1 MVQAVFSYAVKRVIR
16 SPGLF
21 AALLLGVVLASTFFA
36 GINIGADT
44 TARAALNQQL
54 DSVPVDIVVSLYSSQ
69 SLTSATWATAAS
81 EVASVQYVDS
91 AEVITRANWYGNTTF
106 DFSSPSSLVGIS
118 NASRVYD
125 GLTVASGATSLGVNE
140 TYVWA
145 GSKDADK
152 MILNS
157 MLVLSFTYWSGDAEP
172 PGERSMNLTL
182 RVVGFVELDEKA
194 LSIVASWSGA
204 TISPYDS
211 GLMFP
216 GNQGNL
222 LIVSWE
228 KTIGRLLDSFASSVQ
243 RYNSPFTTSILAT
256 VDRGGLI
263 IAWDIPSSLSSVRTV
278 TEQVSQKVAGYGMS
292 AYNNLEL
299 VLAQYQSTSMN
310 MRFSFLVVA
319 LPVFFV
325 AWYVGTTVSDVSYNL
340 RRRETGLMLTKGF
353 STGQLFRMF
362 LTESIIIG
370 VVGGLAGVALG
381 FLLSPIF
388 GTAAGGGSWA
398 ATVLSPEVIVVAV
411 IFGLTITLL
420 STFRP
425 TRRTLKLSTVDALRE
440 YMYVEEVKPYRQ
452 RWPWVAFVLGTYKIV
467 MFIFGI
473 DVARLFIGHG
483 MPFTNIFLVILLTI
497 WMGIDFVLTYIG
509 PLFFFWGFTKIFIR
523 GSLKFQELVARVA
536 RPLGDLGT
544 LATKNVRRNPARAAS
559 IAFLIALIVGY
570 SFQTVGTVAS
580 EQDYIIRKVK
590 ADVGADISVQLASI
604 GNASAIASAIGRIQ
618 GVASTCLVYSLS
630 GSLPSQY
637 SSRLQIRAVDPE
649 LWLSA
654 AYYENEWFSGND
666 VSTAFQQMKVNNH
679 TVILE
684 RSVAGSLGRKIGD
697 NITLNLD
704 SQLTELTIVGFFGP
718 ESAQQYV
725 VDPYYQYNIV
735 GNFWSYIP
743 LGLYQTIASQVSA
756 SANVMVKLEP
766 DASWKPI
773 TTEILDLSEVTSAS
787 STAEQLESYQGDLT
801 LTGSLNIQRVGVIF
815 SILAASVATGLATSV
830 SLQERKKEASIMSA
844 RGLSFKQLVTMFLTE
859 NLSIL
864 IFASF
869 LGVVVGIIV
878 AQGNIAASNATMSYS
893 LVAHRMTFPPDAI
906 MLLGV
911 CLILTFASAIIP
923 VILLTKRYISKME
936 RIVRL

>member
-54 DSVPVDIVVSLYSSQ
+54 DSVPVDIVVSLYSYPQ
-69 SLTSATWATAAS
+69 SMMSATWVTAS
-81 EVASVQYVDS
+81 SGVASVQYVDR
-91 AEVITRANWYGNTTF
+91 AEVISGATLYGNATL
-106 DFSSPSSLVGIS
+106 DSSVFSLVGIS
-118 NASRVYD
+118 DASRVYD
-125 GLTVASGATSLGVNE
+125 GLTVVSGATSLGANE

-145 GSKDADK
+145 GSRDADK
-152 MILNS
+152 MMLNS
-157 MLVLSFTYWSGDAEP
+157 TMVLSFTYWSGDAEP
-172 PGERSMNLTL
+172 PGEKSINLTF

-194 LSIVASWSGA
+194 LFVARSWSGLA
-204 TISPYDS
+204 TVQALPS
-211 GLMFP
+211 
-216 GNQGNL
+216 NQGNL

-228 KTIGRLLDSFASSVQ
+228 KTVAGLIDSLESSILH
-243 RYNSPFTTSILAT
+243 YNSPFTTSILVT
-256 VDRGGLI
+256 LDRERLI
-263 IAWDIPSSLSSVRTV
+263 VAWDIPSSLGSVRTV
-278 TEQVSQKVAGYGMS
+278 TEQVSQEVAGYGMS
-292 AYNNLEL
+292 AYNNLEWLL
-299 VLAQYQSTSMN
+299 VQYQSTSTN
-310 MRFSFLVVA
+310 MRFSFLIVA

-340 RRRETGLMLTKGF
+340 RRREIGLMLTKGF

-381 FLLSPIF
+381 FLLSPFF
-388 GTAAGGGSWA
+388 GAVAAGGSWS
-398 ATVLSPEVIVVAV
+398 ATVLSQEVIVVAV
-411 IFGLTITLL
+411 VFGLAITFL

-425 TRRTLKLSTVDALRE
+425 ARRTLKLSTVDALRE

-452 RWPWVAFVLGTYKIV
+452 RWPWVAFVLGAYKIV
-467 MFIFGI
+467 MFLLGI
-473 DVARLFIGHG
+473 DLSKLLVGRG
-483 MPFTNIFLVILLTI
+483 MPFTNIFLVILLTV

-559 IAFLIALIVGY
+559 IAFLIALIIGY

-590 ADVGADISVQLASI
+590 ADVGADISVQLAST
-604 GNASAIASAIGRIQ
+604 GNASAIASAIGQIQ

-649 LWLSA
+649 RWLST

-773 TTEILDLSEVTSAS
+773 TTEILGLSEVTSAS

>member
-1 MVQAVFSYAVKRVIR
+1 MFSYAAKRVIR

-54 DSVPVDIVVSLYSSQ
+54 KSVPIDIVISPYSYPQ
-69 SLTSATWATAAS
+69 TLTSATWATVAS
-81 EVASVQYVDS
+81 EVASIQHVVE
-91 AEVITRANWYGNTTF
+91 AEVISRANWYGNASLNGSAF
-106 DFSSPSSLVGIS
+106 NLVGGSLVGIS

-125 GLTVASGATSLGVNE
+125 GLTATSGAASLGVNE

-145 GSKDADK
+145 GSRDVNKT
-152 MILNS
+152 MLNATI
-157 MLVLSFTYWSGDAEP
+157 VLPFTYWWSGDTEL
-172 PGERSMNLTL
+172 PGEKSINLTF
-182 RVVGFVELDEKA
+182 RVVGFVELDDEA
-194 LSIVASWSGA
+194 LSIAASLSGPA
-204 TISPYDS
+204 MGQAIPS
-211 GLMFP
+211 
-216 GNQGNL
+216 NL

-228 KTIGRLLDSFASSVQ
+228 KTIAGLLDSFESSSL
-243 RYNSPFTTSILAT
+243 RYANPFTTSILVT
-256 VDRGGLI
+256 LDRDRLI
-263 IAWDIPSSLSSVRTV
+263 VAWDIPSSLSSIRSV
-278 TEQVSQKVAGYGMS
+278 TEQVSQKVAEYNMS
-292 AYNNLEL
+292 AYNNLDW
-299 VLAQYQSTSMN
+299 VLQQYQSTSTN
-310 MRFSFLVVA
+310 MRFSFLIVA

-340 RRRETGLMLTKGF
+340 RRREIGLMLTKGF

-362 LTESIIIG
+362 LTESIIVG

-388 GTAAGGGSWA
+388 GGAAAGGPWS

-411 IFGLTITLL
+411 IFGLAITFL
-420 STFRP
+420 STLRP
-425 TRRTLKLSTVDALRE
+425 ARRTLKLSTVDALRE

-452 RWPWVAFVLGTYKIV
+452 RWPWVAFALGAYKIV
-467 MFIFGI
+467 MFLLGI
-473 DVARLFIGHG
+473 DLTGLLVGHR

-509 PLFFFWGFTKIFIR
+509 PLLFFWGFTKIFIR
-523 GSLKFQELVARVA
+523 GSLKFQELVARA
-536 RPLGDLGT
+536 AKSLGDLGT

-559 IAFLIALIVGY
+559 VAFLVALIIGY

-590 ADVGADISVQLASI
+590 ADVGADINVQLASI
-604 GNASAIASAIGRIQ
+604 GNASAIASAIGQIQ

-666 VSTAFQQMKVNNH
+666 VSTAFQQMKANNH

-718 ESAQQYV
+718 ESPQQYV
-725 VDPYYQYNIV
+725 VDPYYQYNII

-766 DASWKPI
+766 GASWKPI
-773 TTEILDLSEVTSAS
+773 TTEILGLSEVTSAS

-801 LTGSLNIQRVGVIF
+801 LTGSLNIQRVGVVF
-815 SILAASVATGLATSV
+815 SILAASVATGLATLV

-844 RGLSFKQLVTMFLTE
+844 RGLSFKQLTTMFLTE

-864 IFASF
+864 TFSSL
-869 LGVVVGIIV
+869 LGVVVGLIV
-878 AQGNIAASNATMSYS
+878 ARGNIAASNMTLSYS
-893 LVAHRMTFPPDAI
+893 LVAHRMTFPPDSI
-906 MLLGV
+906 ILLSV
-911 CLILTFASAIIP
+911 CVILTFASAVIP
-923 VILLTKRYISKME
+923 VILLTKRYISRME

>member
-54 DSVPVDIVVSLYSSQ
+54 DSVPVDIVVSLYSYPQ
-69 SLTSATWATAAS
+69 SMMSATWVTAS
-81 EVASVQYVDS
+81 SGVASVQYVDS
-91 AEVITRANWYGNTTF
+91 AEVISGATLYGNATL
-106 DFSSPSSLVGIS
+106 DSSVFSLVGIS
-118 NASRVYD
+118 DGSRVYD
-125 GLTVASGATSLGVNE
+125 GLTVVSGAPSLGANE

-152 MILNS
+152 MMVNS
-157 MLVLSFTYWSGDAEP
+157 TMVLSFTYWRGDVEP
-172 PGERSMNLTL
+172 PGERSINLTF

-194 LSIVASWSGA
+194 LFVARSWSGLA
-204 TISPYDS
+204 TVQALPS
-211 GLMFP
+211 
-216 GNQGNL
+216 NQGNL

-228 KTIGRLLDSFASSVQ
+228 KTVAGLIDSLESSILP
-243 RYNSPFTTSILAT
+243 YNSPFTTSILVT
-256 VDRGGLI
+256 LDRERLI
-263 IAWDIPSSLSSVRTV
+263 VAWDIPSSLGSVRAV
-278 TEQVSQKVAGYGMS
+278 TEQVSQEVAGYGMS
-292 AYNNLEL
+292 AYNNLEWL
-299 VLAQYQSTSMN
+299 LAQYQSTSTN
-310 MRFSFLVVA
+310 MRFSFLIVA

-340 RRRETGLMLTKGF
+340 RRREIGLMLTKGF

-381 FLLSPIF
+381 FLLSPFF
-388 GTAAGGGSWA
+388 GAVAAGGSWS
-398 ATVLSPEVIVVAV
+398 ATVLSQEVIVVAV
-411 IFGLTITLL
+411 VFGLAITFL

-425 TRRTLKLSTVDALRE
+425 ARRTLKLSTVDALRE

-452 RWPWVAFVLGTYKIV
+452 RWPWVAFVLGAYKIV
-467 MFIFGI
+467 MFLLGI
-473 DVARLFIGHG
+473 DLSKLLVGHG
-483 MPFTNIFLVILLTI
+483 MPFTNIFLVILLTV

-509 PLFFFWGFTKIFIR
+509 PLLFFWGFTKIFIR
-523 GSLKFQELVARVA
+523 GSLKFQELVARA
-536 RPLGDLGT
+536 AKSLGDLGT
-544 LATKNVRRNPARAAS
+544 LATKNVRRNPARVAS
-559 IAFLIALIVGY
+559 VAFLVALIIGY

-604 GNASAIASAIGRIQ
+604 GNASAIASAIGQIQ

-649 LWLSA
+649 RWLST

-725 VDPYYQYNIV
+725 VDPYYQYNII

-773 TTEILDLSEVTSAS
+773 TTEILGLSEVTSAS
-787 STAEQLESYQGDLT
+787 STAEQLESYQADLT
-801 LTGSLNIQRVGVIF
+801 LTGSLNIQRVGVVF
-815 SILAASVATGLATSV
+815 SILAASVATGLATLV

-844 RGLSFKQLVTMFLTE
+844 RGLSFKQLTTMFLTE
-859 NLSIL
+859 SLSIL
-864 IFASF
+864 VFASF
-869 LGVVVGIIV
+869 LGVAVGLIV
-878 AQGNIAASNATMSYS
+878 ARGNIAASNVTMSYS
-893 LVAHRMTFPPDAI
+893 LVAHRMIFSLDAI
-906 MLLGV
+906 MLLAV

>member
-1 MVQAVFSYAVKRVIR
+1 MVQAVFSYAAKRVIR

-21 AALLLGVVLASTFFA
+21 AALILGVVLASTFFA
-36 GINIGADT
+36 GINVGADT

-54 DSVPVDIVVSLYSSQ
+54 DSVPVDIVISLESYPQ
-69 SLTSATWATAAS
+69 SLRSTTWLTAAS
-81 EVASVQYVDS
+81 EAASVQYVAS
-91 AEVITRANWYGNTTF
+91 TEVISRANWYGNATF
-106 DFSSPSSLVGIS
+106 DSSMFSLVGVS

-125 GLTVASGATSLGVNE
+125 GLTIASGATSLGVND

-145 GSKDADK
+145 RSRDVDK
-152 MILNS
+152 MMLNS
-157 MLVLSFTYWSGDAEP
+157 TIVMSFTYWDAWAEP
-172 PGERSMNLTL
+172 PGEKSINLTF

-194 LSIVASWSGA
+194 LSVVTGWSGP
-204 TISPYDS
+204 TIGPAIPS
-211 GLMFP
+211 
-216 GNQGNL
+216 NL

-228 KTIGRLLDSFASSVQ
+228 KTIAGLLDSSESSAL
-243 RYNSPFTTSILAT
+243 RYGNPFTTSILVT
-256 VDRGGLI
+256 LDRDRLI
-263 IAWDIPSSLSSVRTV
+263 STWDIPSSLSSIRTV
-278 TEQVSQKVAGYGMS
+278 TEQISQKVAEHGMWAS
-292 AYNNLEL
+292 NDLIWVLE
-299 VLAQYQSTSMN
+299 QYQSTSTS
-310 MRFSFLVVA
+310 MRFSFLIVA

-340 RRRETGLMLTKGF
+340 RRREIGLMLTKGF

-381 FLLSPIF
+381 FLLNPIF
-388 GTAAGGGSWA
+388 GAAAAGGWWS
-398 ATVLSPEVIVVAV
+398 ATVLSQEVIVVAV
-411 IFGLTITLL
+411 IFGLAITFL

-425 TRRTLKLSTVDALRE
+425 ARRTLRLSTVDALRE

-452 RWPWVAFVLGTYKIV
+452 RWPWVAFVLGAYKIV
-467 MFIFGI
+467 MFLLGI
-473 DVARLFIGHG
+473 DLARLLVGHG
-483 MPFTNIFLVILLTI
+483 MPFSNIFLVILLTI

-509 PLFFFWGFTKIFIR
+509 PLLFFWGFTKIFIR

-536 RPLGDLGT
+536 RSLGDLGT

-559 IAFLIALIVGY
+559 VAFLVALIIGY

-590 ADVGADISVQLASI
+590 ADVGADINVQLASI
-604 GNASAIASAIGRIQ
+604 DNASKRASAIEEIQ
-618 GVASTCLVYSLS
+618 GVASTCLVYSL
-630 GSLPSQY
+630 GGALPSQY
-637 SSRLQIRAVDPE
+637 YSRLQIRAVDPE
-649 LWLSA
+649 RWLST

-666 VSTAFQQMKVNNH
+666 VSTAFQQMRANNH

-684 RSVAGSLGRKIGD
+684 RSVAESLKRKVGD

-704 SQLTELTIVGFFGP
+704 SQMIELTIVGFFGP
-718 ESAQQYV
+718 ESAQQYFIQE
-725 VDPYYQYNIV
+725 YQYIS

-743 LGLYQTIASQVSA
+743 LELYETIASQVSA
-756 SANVMVKLEP
+756 SVSIMVKLEP
-766 DASWKPI
+766 GANWKPI
-773 TTEILDLSEVTSAS
+773 VSEILDLEDVTYVS
-787 STAEQLESYQGDLT
+787 STAEQLESYQGDLM
-801 LTGSLNIQRVGVIF
+801 LTSSLNIQRVGVIF

-864 IFASF
+864 VFAAF
-869 LGVVVGIIV
+869 LGVAVGIIV
-878 AQGNIAASNATMSYS
+878 ARGNIAASNATMSYS

-906 MLLGV
+906 ILLSTCV
-911 CLILTFASAIIP
+911 ILTLASAIIP
-923 VILLTKRYISKME
+923 VILLTKKYISKME